1 MTSDEDGCPAL
12 VTIRW
17 PARVAAIGV
26 LVSLMTV
33 TGSLWYMWYI
43 AIRPPSAPGTWTL
56 VDLGLGPFMVG
67 VPVALAVMEG
77 VFLFLTWRPPRSRV
91 VGFAA
96 AVVLALAVVLVI
108 EDVVAIVDAYF

>member
-1 MTSDEDGCPAL
+1 MLFDEPEYAAP

-26 LVSLMTV
+26 VVSLMTV
-33 TGSLWYMWYI
+33 TGSLWYT
-43 AIRPPSAPGTWTL
+43 AIRPPSAHGTMTL
-56 VDLGLGPFMVG
+56 DDLGLGPIVVG
-67 VPVALAVMEG
+67 VRVALALIEG

-108 EDVVAIVDAYF
+108 GDVVVIVRAYLRI